1 MRIGVEVGGTFTD
14 LVAIDDQGIRVLK
27 VPSTPSHPDEGAFN
41 ALVASGIA
49 MSQVSDLAHGSTVAT
64 NAVLERKGFLIAFVT
79 TRGFRDLLALQRHG
93 RSNIYDLEYRK
104 PTPVVTRKDSFEVD
118 ERLLADGSVQSPL
131 DVESVRHDLIP
142 ALRSGGYQ
150 AVAICL
156 LNAYVNPAHEQ
167 QLRALI
173 AQELP
178 DLHVTISSDITR
190 EFREYERASTTTL
203 SAYVQPVMD
212 RYLSRFITRL
222 EASDFQ
228 GRFSVMQSN
237 GGKLPAEAMRANA
250 ITALLSGPAA
260 GVMGAV
266 RQAARSGYRNLITL
280 DMGGTS
286 TDVCVVVDGK
296 PQLTNEFSLDGLPV
310 RIPVLDINT
319 VGAGGG
325 SIIWVDEGGML
336 RVGPQSAGAAPGPA
350 CYGKGGALPTIT
362 DAHVVRRSIL
372 PDTFLGGKMALHV
385 DAARQALQA
394 IAEHF
399 GMSLEQ
405 AADSAI
411 ELANANIVRAI
422 QVISTERGHD
432 PRDNVLV
439 PFGGAGPL
447 HAAQVA
453 EDLGI
458 HTIVVPPNAG
468 VISAYGLLA
477 SDFIQFETLPRRGR
491 LDEDAADAI
500 RAIFQDM
507 KTRGEQRARERGL
520 DGELTLSFVA
530 DMRFVGQAFEVPV
543 DIDVAMLPTLT
554 SATLRELFGQMHQKL
569 FFFGAE
575 DDKPIEYVSFRLGI
589 TAPLAALPP
598 LQESDAR
605 DAGERDVELFDAGAW
620 RKAKLISRAAM
631 KMDVALPGPALLED
645 PTSTLLVPMGWQA
658 RRDGADNIIL
668 TTGQSA
674 SLAVYGEVKRG
685 SCDMEPKAPLTGGGE
700 SPTERSEFFTRTGVQ

>member
-14 LVAIDDQGIRVLK
+14 LVAIDDDGGIQVLK

-41 ALVASGIA
+41 ALTASGIPF
-49 MSQVSDLAHGSTVAT
+49 SQIDDLAHGSTVAT
-64 NAVLERKGFLIAFVT
+64 NAVLERKGFLTAFIT
-79 TRGFRDLLALQRHG
+79 TSGFRDLLALQRHG

-104 PTPVVTRKDSFEVD
+104 PEPVVERKDSFEVA
-118 ERLLADGSVQSPL
+118 ERLLADGSVLSPL
-131 DVESVRHDLIP
+131 DEAGVRRDLIP

-150 AVAICL
+150 AAAICL
-156 LNAYVNPAHEQ
+156 VNAYINPAHEHL
-167 QLRALI
+167 LRTI
-173 AQELP
+173 ISQEIP
-178 DLHVTISSDITR
+178 DLLVTISSDITR

-212 RYLSRFITRL
+212 RYLSRFIDRL
-222 EASDFQ
+222 DQSDFQ

-296 PQLTNEFSLDGLPV
+296 PQLTNEFTLDGLPV

-336 RVGPQSAGAAPGPA
+336 RAGPKSAGAAPGPA
-350 CYGKGGALPTIT
+350 CYGKGGVAPTIT

-372 PDTFLGGKMALHV
+372 PETFLGGKMPLHV
-385 DAARQALQA
+385 DAAKQALQP
-394 IAEHF
+394 IADHF

-439 PFGGAGPL
+439 PYGGAGPL

-453 EDLGI
+453 EELGI
-458 HTIVVPPNAG
+458 GTIVVPPNSG

-477 SDFIQFETLPRRGR
+477 SDFIQFESLTRRGR
-491 LDEDAADAI
+491 LDEDAADTI
-500 RAIFQDM
+500 RAIFADM
-507 KTRGEQRARERGL
+507 KERGVQRARERQL
-520 DGELTLSFVA
+520 DGALTLSFVA

-543 DIDVAMLPTLT
+543 EIDVEALPALT
-554 SATLRELFGQMHQKL
+554 NDRLRELFGQMHQKL

-589 TAPLAALPP
+589 TAPLDVLPQ
-598 LQESDAR
+598 LRESEAHISQAR
-605 DAGERDVELFDAGAW
+605 DIDLFDAGAW
-620 RKAKLISRAAM
+620 RKAKLVSRAAM
-631 KMDVALPGPALLED
+631 TVGASLPGPALLED
-645 PTSTLLVPMGWQA
+645 PTSTLLVPSGWQA
-658 RRDGADNIIL
+658 CRDDADNIIL
-668 TTGQSA
+668 T
-674 SLAVYGEVKRG
+674 R
-685 SCDMEPKAPLTGGGE
+685 
-700 SPTERSEFFTRTGVQ
+700 TE